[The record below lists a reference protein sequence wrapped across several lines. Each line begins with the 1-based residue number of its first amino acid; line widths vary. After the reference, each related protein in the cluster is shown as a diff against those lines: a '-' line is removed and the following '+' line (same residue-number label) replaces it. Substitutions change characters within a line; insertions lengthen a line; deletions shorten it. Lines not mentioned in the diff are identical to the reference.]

1 MMVENST
8 KEVKALEQ
16 IKTLELN
23 MPVPPSDI
31 LWQRQDIMLV
41 AAGSGTC
48 LRELYFRAAAQG
60 KLQQLMLCQTTADD
74 YTMGTAE
81 EKIARVIKRAAAVN
95 GVQVVVLYL
104 NCLDILIRID
114 FDYLERTLSE
124 ATGVMVRCF
133 FRGPLGRMDI
143 AHFKPVHEFMA
154 ELPAEHGCISH
165 NLYQLPPLATDVAGV
180 IDTLP
185 DTDEAKVLAAP
196 SGCRAC
202 LRDGDLLEQRHGV
215 YILETQKQDFIYG
228 IEDNCVKQC
237 TEVMAGGQYKAL
249 NLVSSAVAAFIGF
262 DGNWV
267 ANSMENNLRTRSFNM
282 DGFNDAVYGVSCA
295 QELLAAEEEEQ
306 YRKPARE
313 ILILGYSPLLCGE
326 REQYA
331 ECFAYIRSL
340 GYEPRFIGEKAGG
353 RPALCWVVS
362 TAGIAAAKRLN
373 AKYAVP
379 LLLSCPVGEHAMKMW
394 RKHVQELCQT
404 ENNEI
409 RQLCIHN
416 YSLQEKDKRKLLFIG
431 DPMQTMGVA
440 HALWHEGF
448 QHIKLATLCT
458 GVASRKLYRNA
469 PGADKWLII
478 VDSLTALQDL
488 WKDADIVFADTM
500 LAKVMRSVGAETK
513 QHIPL
518 PWGVISG
525 RSACTAGSGVLGR
538 NLAEQLKLLVQ

>member
-1 MMVENST
+1 
-8 KEVKALEQ
+8 
-16 IKTLELN
+16 
-23 MPVPPSDI
+23 MPKPPSDV
-31 LWQRQDIMLV
+31 LWQRKDVMLV
-41 AAGSGTC
+41 AAGSGPC
-48 LRELYFRAAAQG
+48 LRELYYRAVEQG
-60 KLQQLMLCQTTADD
+60 KLQQLMFCHTTDDD

-81 EKIARVIKRAAAVN
+81 EKITRVIKRAAAVH

-104 NCLDILIRID
+104 NCLDILTRLD
-114 FDYLERTLSE
+114 FDYLESSLSE
-124 ATGVMVRCF
+124 ATGVMVRYF
-133 FRGPLGRMDI
+133 FRGPLGKMDI
-143 AHFKPVHEFMA
+143 RHFKPVYEFMA
-154 ELPAEHGCISH
+154 ELPEENGCISH

-185 DTDEAKVLAAP
+185 ANEAKVLVAP

-202 LRDGDLLEQRHGV
+202 LRDGDLLEQTQGV
-215 YILETQKQDFIYG
+215 YVLETKKQDFIYG

-237 TEVMAGGQYKAL
+237 SELMSDGKYKSL
-249 NLVSSAVAAFIGF
+249 NLINSAVAAFIGF

-267 ANSMENNLRTRSFNM
+267 ANSMENNLKIRSFDM

-295 QELLAAEEEEQ
+295 QELLMEEEQ
-306 YRKPARE
+306 ELYIKPARE

-340 GYEPRFIGEKAGG
+340 GYEPRFVGETAGG

-362 TAGIAAAKRLN
+362 TAGIAAARMLN
-373 AKYAVP
+373 EKYTVP

-394 RKHVQELCQT
+394 RKNVQELCNS

-409 RQLCIHN
+409 RRLCIHN
-416 YSLQEKDKRKLLFIG
+416 YSIQETDKRKLLFIG
-431 DPMQTMGVA
+431 DPMQTMGLA

-448 QHIKLATLCT
+448 HHVQLATLCT
-458 GVASRKLYRNA
+458 GVASRNLYRKA

-488 WKDADIVFADTM
+488 WEDADIVFADTL
-500 LAKVMRSVGAETK
+500 LADIMSSVGAETK
-513 QHIPL
+513 KHIPL

-525 RSACTAGSGVLGR
+525 RSACTAGSGALGK
-538 NLAEQLKLLVQ
+538 NIAEQLKLLVK